1 MSRWAFV
8 HNGPL
13 DGETIASFGD
23 QVLKAGAGLSRR
35 DPKEIVSTDLKL
47 YESGGYKFAIAQVEV
62 TDLMQLSEHREELLE
77 ALNDLRQQRG
87 LDFSMLMVTD
97 VVGNT
102 SRLLSVNAP
111 LILDDLPYPRQPDG
125 TRLAQGVVSR
135 KKQLLPNVLG
145 LLEE

>member
-1 MSRWAFV
+1 
-8 HNGPL
+8 
-13 DGETIASFGD
+13 
-23 QVLKAGAGLSRR
+23 
-35 DPKEIVSTDLKL
+35 
-47 YESGGYKFAIAQVEV
+47 
-62 TDLMQLSEHREELLE
+62 MQLSEHREELLE

-135 KKQLLPNVLG
+135 KKQLLPNILG